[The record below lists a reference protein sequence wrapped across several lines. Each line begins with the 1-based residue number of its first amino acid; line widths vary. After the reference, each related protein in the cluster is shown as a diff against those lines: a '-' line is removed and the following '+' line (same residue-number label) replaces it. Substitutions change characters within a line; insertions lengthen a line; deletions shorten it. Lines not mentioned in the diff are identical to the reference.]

1 MDAFACA
8 VAIQQALTRA
18 NSDLPESDRMLLRI
32 GINVGDVM
40 VKDGDIFGDGV
51 NIAARV
57 EALASPGGICV
68 TRGVRDHLRDRVD
81 TKFSDL
87 GEHIVKN
94 IARPVRVFQAIF
106 DPNGEPALPEPP
118 ISQEGE
124 PADRP
129 RPSSEASP
137 DNAVEIAFWQSVQ
150 ATDDDAEY
158 AIYLEQYPEGTFAN
172 SPARAWR
179 GSTIEEPGVE
189 LAFWETVRES
199 EDPTMIK
206 AYLDKYPK
214 GEFRPLAEI
223 LLQRLL
229 GEHGP
234 ASEQNR

>member
-1 MDAFACA
+1 
-8 VAIQQALTRA
+8 
-18 NSDLPESDRMLLRI
+18 MLLRI
-32 GINVGDVM
+32 DQRRRCEVWR
-40 VKDGDIFGDGV
+40 
-51 NIAARV
+51 NIAWRKHRGAGQ
-57 EALASPGGICV
+57 ALASPGGIARY
-68 TRGVRDHLRDRVD
+68 RGVRDHLRDRVD
-81 TKFSDL
+81 SKFSDL
-87 GEHIVKN
+87 GEHCEEYR
-94 IARPVRVFQAIF
+94 ATRSRVPGHLR
-106 DPNGEPALPEPP
+106 PNGEPALPEPP
-118 ISQEGE
+118 ISSEGE

-158 AIYLEQYPEGTFAN
+158 AIYLEQYPEGTFAEL
-172 SPARAWR
+172 ARAR
-179 GSTIEEPGVE
+179 LEGTSTIEEPGVE
-189 LAFWETVRES
+189 LAFWETVRGS